1 MKKWLSIISVVS
13 VMLTLAATAC
23 SSGNMAKADVSFN
36 DKSGSNYEY
45 INSPVDSS
53 AEGKNYTYSPNMS
66 NPPKESESTQLSTDA
81 EVTRMIVRNGDI
93 SLLVEDISNS
103 IKDITDIANNMGGY
117 VVSTNNW
124 RNNDRIY
131 GAISIRVPS
140 EKFDEA
146 IARLS
151 AIAVDVTSQKT
162 STKDVTSEYTD
173 LSSQLRSLKATE
185 QQLLSIMEK
194 AETVK
199 DVLAVQEELT
209 EVQKQIEVITG
220 QMKYL
225 EQTSSTSL
233 ITVQLEQSKL
243 SVKFTAN
250 QSYVEGKAVI
260 YFTPTIYG
268 GFDPYTYSWDF
279 GDGETSTL
287 ARPSH
292 EYKDDGTYT
301 VKLTVTDDHGNSYT
315 ETREDYITVSDTGW
329 NLGRQ
334 IKDIWSAFISFAKWL
349 VVAIIAL
356 IIFSPIWLGGFF
368 LVRFIVR
375 KIKKNKTK
383 KSEQ

>member
-13 VMLTLAATAC
+13 VMLILAATAC

-36 DKSGSNYEY
+36 DKSGINYEY
-45 INSPVDSS
+45 INTPVDSS

-66 NPPKESESTQLSTDA
+66 NPPRESEATQLSTDA

>member
-13 VMLTLAATAC
+13 VMLILAATAC

-36 DKSGSNYEY
+36 DKSGINYEY
-45 INSPVDSS
+45 INTPVDSS

-103 IKDITDIANNMGGY
+103 IKDITDIANNLGGY

-279 GDGETSTL
+279 GDGETSTY